1 MAHPQGELY
10 GADRMFLE
18 AVKGMVTAGDDV
30 VVTLP
35 QRGPLSDELAQLGV
49 SFLPCPTPVVRKSAM
64 TPRGFLSLVLLA
76 LTSAPRM
83 WGVLRR
89 IDPDVVYV
97 STVTAP
103 LWTVM
108 ARAARRR
115 VIVHVHEAQVDVPTV
130 ARVVLMA
137 PLLAAHR
144 IIVNSRATASV
155 TAHHYRRLERKMSCI
170 YNGVAP
176 PSHTRPPGEPAHDP
190 LRLVVVGRLSA
201 IKGTDVAI
209 DATAELVR
217 RGRQVS
223 LLLVGAVF
231 EGYEWFEAKLRQTVE
246 EQNLQKVVEFEGFR
260 NDGWTAFTTC
270 DIALV
275 PSRNESFGNTSVEA
289 QLCGAPVVV
298 TDRQGLPE
306 TVDGGRRGAVVPG
319 EDPVALADAV
329 EQMVNDWE
337 ATQARAAM
345 AREECLDLFSEARF
359 RTEVRRVV
367 HGQARSH
374 PELTRPSRG
383 TEVE

>member
-1 MAHPQGELY
+1 MAHPQSELY

-18 AVKGMVTAGDDV
+18 AVKGMATAGDDV

-35 QRGPLSDELAQLGV
+35 QRGPLSDELAELGV
-49 SFLPCPTPVVRKSAM
+49 SFQPCPTPVVRKSAM

-89 IDPDVVYV
+89 VDPDVVYV

-115 VIVHVHEAQVDVPTV
+115 VIVHVHEAQVDVPTM

-137 PLLAAHR
+137 PLFAAHR

-170 YNGVAP
+170 YNGVGP
-176 PSHTRPPGEPAHDP
+176 PSHTRPPGEPTHDP

-223 LLLVGAVF
+223 LLLVATGSRGRWVQPGRVTSRSCCRPHPTDFPDWHLLPDRELSVIARSFGLVPDAIDDGGLIRFVLPPLRFDLESINGGWGTVAPLDCPVHIIAGTDDGNVSRPVLKRLAADLGAKGIVDVVGPHMF
-231 EGYEWFEAKLRQTVE
+231 VCSEPEA
-246 EQNLQKVVEFEGFR
+246 
-260 NDGWTAFTTC
+260 TAR
-270 DIALV
+270 ALV
-275 PSRNESFGNTSVEA
+275 RI
-289 QLCGAPVVV
+289 
-298 TDRQGLPE
+298 
-306 TVDGGRRGAVVPG
+306 
-319 EDPVALADAV
+319 
-329 EQMVNDWE
+329 
-337 ATQARAAM
+337 ARAANDSG
-345 AREECLDLFSEARF
+345 A
-359 RTEVRRVV
+359 T
-367 HGQARSH
+367 G
-374 PELTRPSRG
+374 
-383 TEVE
+383 